1 MSKWIKNTGTKPNTQ
16 GKPFEVRCRSGVTFQ
31 ASEEN
36 MVNWGNGFDWSL
48 DDVSGDIVEWRFT
61 GTVKAS
67 GLTQAEVQS
76 LLNVVREVLDNTTD
90 AKEFFKR
97 CSSFDWTQC
106 DKTDPSTKTGFER
119 YSHHRKLAISA
130 KQKEKKLVVLITKLK
145 GLR

>member
-16 GKPFEVRCRSGVTFQ
+16 GKPFEVRCRDGVTLQ
-31 ASEEN
+31 ASEESE
-36 MVNWGNGFDWSL
+36 VNWGNGFDWSL

-76 LLNVVREVLDNTTD
+76 LLNIVRGELSTTTFIKD
-90 AKEFFKR
+90 LYVGAAA
-97 CSSFDWTQC
+97 SLWGGC
-106 DKTDPSTKTGFER
+106 DKANPSTEFEFEN
-119 YSHHRKLAISA
+119 YSYNRKRAIIN
-130 KQKEKKLVVLITKLK
+130 KQKEKKLVALIAKLK